1 MVKSNYKQIMK
12 MLRIKKLQS
21 AIKKLQKKFFFLIKP
36 KNLYKVLFLLAILGL
51 LYFIRQKFL
60 VKEGM
65 ACEAEDFE
73 DKINGKKAMVL
84 FHAPWCG
91 HCKNFMPEWDQI
103 SSEAESKLDESTTV
117 VLKVDCGDSQNNS
130 THAEIME
137 KYGIKGYPTIMTFDE
152 TGNHVEYEGER
163 NKAGIFGFFGINDS
177 DSEGFT
183 EGMGCEDYFEI
194 ELLEK
199 ANEGSHVLVFSPD
212 NSGNFTAL
220 GGERP
225 VLDDYIVKGNEIT
238 DVATTPETDGA
249 YKITLQTKL
258 TNQGKISAYGGNK
271 FHVITDNNTNEVS
284 GNELCK
290 GFVHAEWEKD
300 PEGGD
305 DFFYVNEK
313 DASVLSKGMYL
324 AEGYGVEM
332 PPHVYR
338 SYVTSDG
345 SQLRVVIAN
354 GQTNESAINEASGA
368 TVAPKVIPQDI
379 PATTKIK
386 FIKPS
391 KSWTSNPYDPEGKG
405 KANNGG
411 TAVTG

>member
-21 AIKKLQKKFFFLIKP
+21 AIRKIQKKFFFLIKP

-65 ACEAEDFE
+65 TCEAEDFE

-91 HCKNFMPEWDQI
+91 HCKKFMPEWDKI

-130 THAEIME
+130 THAKIME

-163 NKAGIFGFFGINDS
+163 NKAGIFGFLGINDS

-183 EGMGCEDYFEI
+183 EGMENSCEDYFEI
-194 ELLEK
+194 PLSK
-199 ANEGSHVLVFSPD
+199 QANAGTHVLVFSPD
-212 NSGNFTAL
+212 HSGNFTAL

-225 VLDDYIVKGNEIT
+225 VSDEYIVKGNTIKE
-238 DVATTPETDGA
+238 VATTGDDNGWKVTLDDPLVEMDG
-249 YKITLQTKL
+249 YE
-258 TNQGKISAYGGNK
+258 GNN
-271 FHVITDNNTNEVS
+271 FHVITDNNINDAS
-284 GNELCK
+284 ANELCK
-290 GFVHAEWEKD
+290 GFIHTEWEKQ
-300 PEGGD
+300 PEVGNN
-305 DFFYVNEK
+305 FFYVSEK
-313 DASVLSKGMYL
+313 EASVLSKGMYL
-324 AEGYGVEM
+324 SEGYGVEM
-332 PPHVYR
+332 PPRVYR

-345 SQLRVVIAN
+345 SELRVVIAN
-354 GQTNESAINEASGA
+354 GRTNQDAIDEVQGA
-368 TVAPKVIPQDI
+368 IVSPPVIIKDI
-379 PATTKIK
+379 PENTMIK

-391 KSWTSNPYDPEGKG
+391 KSWTTNPYGKG
-405 KANNGG
+405 KANGDPVG
-411 TAVTG
+411 SPVTG